1 MISDRIEQL
10 RIENR
15 MTQKQLAALLE
26 VSQATISKY
35 EGGKRSPDL
44 HILCRICH
52 VFGVSMDYL
61 LGLSEI
67 RKQADSL
74 LDGNDRMLLSMYRS
88 LTDTQKEQGSVYI
101 RMLIQR

>member
-26 VSQATISKY
+26 VSQATSSKY

-44 HILCRICH
+44 HIRICH

-88 LTDTQKEQGSVYI
+88 LTDTQKEQVSVYI

>member
-1 MISDRIEQL
+1 
-10 RIENR
+10 
-15 MTQKQLAALLE
+15 
-26 VSQATISKY
+26 
-35 EGGKRSPDL
+35 
-44 HILCRICH
+44 
-52 VFGVSMDYL
+52 MDYL

-88 LTDTQKEQGSVYI
+88 LTDTQKEQVSVYI